1 MNLLADFRNFQYM
14 LPQIH
19 GVTIHMQ
26 DKRTTINFPRNRY
39 EDVSLKKEPSSS
51 LFTSFFIFYM

>member
-51 LFTSFFIFYM
+51 LFT